1 VRSAT
6 VASRIVRAVSQA
18 GWLAASQARRPPAAP
33 TAVAAYPT
41 HCMHISRPSMPASA
55 PVGWGREIHALAAAF
70 LFATVAVAGCGS
82 ERTFTVSEFAEE
94 VNEQGV
100 EMRIGR
106 QLQSSEANELHEITL
121 PRLPGLPPPAPGE
134 HEEEQAGERGVPG
147 TLYVFDDAGAAED
160 QIAAC
165 RASGGLVCYRAEN
178 VVVLFE
184 EAGIE
189 AQRLALAIQR
199 LAD

>member
-1 VRSAT
+1 
-6 VASRIVRAVSQA
+6 
-18 GWLAASQARRPPAAP
+18 
-33 TAVAAYPT
+33 
-41 HCMHISRPSMPASA
+41 
-55 PVGWGREIHALAAAF
+55 VGWGREIHALAAAF

-82 ERTFTVSEFAEE
+82 EQTFTASEFAEE

-106 QLQSSEANELHEITL
+106 QLQSSEGNELHEITL
-121 PRLPGLPPPAPGE
+121 PRLPGLPRPAPGE
-134 HEEEQAGERGVPG
+134 HEEEQAGEKGVPG

-165 RASGGLVCYRAEN
+165 RNSGGLVCYRAEN

-189 AQRLALAIQR
+189 VERLAVAIQR
-199 LAD
+199 LGDS

>member
-1 VRSAT
+1 
-6 VASRIVRAVSQA
+6 
-18 GWLAASQARRPPAAP
+18 
-33 TAVAAYPT
+33 
-41 HCMHISRPSMPASA
+41 
-55 PVGWGREIHALAAAF
+55 VGWGREIHALAAAF

-82 ERTFTVSEFAEE
+82 EQTFTASEFAEE

-106 QLQSSEANELHEITL
+106 QLQSSEGNELHEITL

-134 HEEEQAGERGVPG
+134 HEEEQAGEKGVPG

-165 RASGGLVCYRAEN
+165 RNSGGLVCYRAEN

-189 AQRLALAIQR
+189 VEQLAVAIQR
-199 LAD
+199 LGDS

>member
-1 VRSAT
+1 
-6 VASRIVRAVSQA
+6 
-18 GWLAASQARRPPAAP
+18 
-33 TAVAAYPT
+33 
-41 HCMHISRPSMPASA
+41 M
-55 PVGWGREIHALAAAF
+55 GWGREIHALAATF

-82 ERTFTVSEFAEE
+82 EQTFTASEFAGE
-94 VNEQGV
+94 VGEQGV

-106 QLQSSEANELHEITL
+106 QLQSSEGNELHEITL

-134 HEEEQAGERGVPG
+134 HEEEQAGEKGVPG
-147 TLYVFDDAGAAED
+147 TLYVFDDAGPAED

-165 RASGGLVCYRAEN
+165 RNSGGLVCYRAGN

-189 AQRLALAIQR
+189 AERLAVAIQR
-199 LAD
+199 LDDS

>member
-1 VRSAT
+1 MRSAA
-6 VASRIVRAVSQA
+6 VASRSVRAVSQA
-18 GWLAASQARRPPAAP
+18 GCLAASQDRRPPAAP

-41 HCMHISRPSMPASA
+41 HCMHIGRPSMPASA
-55 PVGWGREIHALAAAF
+55 PVRWRREIHALAAAF

-82 ERTFTVSEFAEE
+82 ERTFTASEFAEE

-100 EMRIGR
+100 EVRIGR
-106 QLQSSEANELHEITL
+106 QLQSSEGNELHEITL

-134 HEEEQAGERGVPG
+134 HADEHGDKEGALG
-147 TLYVFDDAGAAED
+147 TLYVFDDADGAEE
-160 QIAAC
+160 QLAAC
-165 RASGGLVCYRAEN
+165 RNSATLVCYRAEN

-189 AQRLALAIQR
+189 AQRLALAMQK

>member
-1 VRSAT
+1 
-6 VASRIVRAVSQA
+6 
-18 GWLAASQARRPPAAP
+18 
-33 TAVAAYPT
+33 
-41 HCMHISRPSMPASA
+41 
-55 PVGWGREIHALAAAF
+55 VGWGREIHALAATF
-70 LFATVAVAGCGS
+70 LFATVAVGGCGN
-82 ERTFTVSEFAEE
+82 EQTFTASEFADE

-106 QLQSSEANELHEITL
+106 QLQSSEGNELHEITL

-134 HEEEQAGERGVPG
+134 HEEEQAGEKGVPG

-165 RASGGLVCYRAEN
+165 RNSGGLVCYRAEN

-189 AQRLALAIQR
+189 VERLAVAIQR
-199 LAD
+199 LGDS